1 MRLPRLT
8 RAALVLA
15 ASLLVGCGS
24 ATAPPV
30 SSASDGTTLPSGK
43 PVGTPLPSGDFC
55 DKVDLGSVARALGA
69 ATGTL
74 EPATY
79 LADGS
84 PAKGPATRTVGN
96 TCLFRPGA
104 RGTVEVTVFERQN
117 DTTAMIARN
126 NVEALGCSVT
136 DAPAYGDPGF
146 LGDCVQQRTVIGYGL
161 NGSAAF
167 GCKINFVAG
176 SGPASR
182 LRDRADGFCRTAL
195 AAIQS

>member
-1 MRLPRLT
+1 MRLPRVT
-8 RAALVLA
+8 RATLVLA

-30 SSASDGTTLPSGK
+30 SSASDGTTLPSGE
-43 PVGTPLPSGDFC
+43 PVGTPLPSGNFC
-55 DKVDLGSVARALGA
+55 ARVERGAVARALGA
-69 ATGTL
+69 PTDAL
-74 EPATY
+74 DPAVY

-84 PAKGPATRTVGN
+84 RARGSATRTVGN

-104 RGTVEVTVFERQN
+104 RGTVEVTVFERQS

-182 LRDRADGFCRTAL
+182 QRDRADSFCRTAL